1 MTGKLQKYVDAT
13 MLDLT
18 RVIDAADRLYAS
30 IAEFPDDPGCW
41 TEWMEVFD
49 TALES
54 CPGTSAHYHKQQ
66 LSRDNDSA

>member
-1 MTGKLQKYVDAT
+1 MTGKLQKYAAAN
-13 MLDLT
+13 LFDLC

-30 IAEFPDDPGCW
+30 VAEFPEDPACW
-41 TEWMEVFD
+41 AESMEALD

-66 LSRDNDSA
+66 SRRG